1 MYTVVNFQLK
11 MLTVLP
17 EYRRQGLAVLLA
29 DKSKQLAESLGYKVI
44 RFNCINEF
52 ELVLLNITK
61 ETFTMRWRYTCTLI
75 LNWWYRRIASDKVQ
89 PIGSGVICI
98 RRENV
103 REVSIMCGTIQH
115 LFYFSNII

>member
-75 LNWWYRRIASDKVQ
+75 LNWWNLVASDKVHK
-89 PIGSGVICI
+89 GSGVICI
-98 RRENV
+98 RRQNV